1 VKSVLFRGAA
11 ACAAAALLIVSSVR
25 AQSES
30 GRSLE
35 GTVLLGDQPVPGV
48 PVTLHRVTPEESG
61 PLGQQVSGPDGSFR
75 FALPAA
81 DTAGFEVFFATAEYA
96 TVRYF
101 GEPIHRGAAVAD
113 YAIAVFDTASALPGA
128 IRVARRDVVL
138 IPEAQGGWEANEIIR
153 LHNGADRTLV
163 SAGGMPTWEI
173 TLPAGI
179 TDFQAGEGDLT
190 AAEVSRMGDRVLV
203 LAPLIPGDRE
213 LFLRYRIPQ
222 SLELAALEI
231 GAPTDTMNVFIGQPS
246 PAVEV
251 TGLTTTK
258 VVEAQGEQFVQY
270 GTTSLVEGDEV
281 TLAWDA
287 PAAAPVAPEVAG
299 GAAALVVL
307 LVGSWFAFRNRG
319 SAGASATGPARAA

>member
-1 VKSVLFRGAA
+1 MKSVFLRGAA
-11 ACAAAALLIVSSVR
+11 ACAAAALLMVSSAR
-25 AQSES
+25 AQTDAE
-30 GRSLE
+30 RSLE
-35 GTVLLGDQPVPGV
+35 GTVRLRDQPVPAV
-48 PVTLHRVTPEESG
+48 PVTLHRVTPNESG
-61 PLGQQVSGPDGSFR
+61 PLGQQVSGADGSFR
-75 FALPAA
+75 FVLPPA
-81 DTAGFEVFFATAEYA
+81 DTAEFEVFFATAEYA

-113 YAIAVFDTASALPGA
+113 YAVEVYDTASALPGA

-138 IPEAQGGWEANEIIR
+138 LPEAQGGWEANEIIR

-163 SAGGMPTWEI
+163 SAGGMPTWEVK
-173 TLPAGI
+173 LPPGI

-213 LFLRYRIPQ
+213 LFLRYRIPE
-222 SLELAALEI
+222 SLELAALVI

-270 GTTSLVEGDEV
+270 GTTALVEGDEV

-287 PAAAPVAPEVAG
+287 PAGAPVAPEVAG
-299 GAAALVVL
+299 GAAALLVL
-307 LVGSWFAFRNRG
+307 LVGSWFAFRQRG
-319 SAGASATGPARAA
+319 SAGTGASGAARAA

>member
-1 VKSVLFRGAA
+1 
-11 ACAAAALLIVSSVR
+11 
-25 AQSES
+25 
-30 GRSLE
+30 
-35 GTVLLGDQPVPGV
+35 
-48 PVTLHRVTPEESG
+48 
-61 PLGQQVSGPDGSFR
+61 
-75 FALPAA
+75 
-81 DTAGFEVFFATAEYA
+81 
-96 TVRYF
+96 
-101 GEPIHRGAAVAD
+101 
-113 YAIAVFDTASALPGA
+113 
-128 IRVARRDVVL
+128 
-138 IPEAQGGWEANEIIR
+138 
-153 LHNGADRTLV
+153 
-163 SAGGMPTWEI
+163 MPTWEV

-213 LFLRYRIPQ
+213 LFLRYRIPE
-222 SLELAALEI
+222 SLELAELRI

-270 GTTSLVEGDEV
+270 GTTSLAEGAEV

-299 GAAALVVL
+299 AAAALLVL
-307 LVGSWFAFRNRG
+307 LVGSWFAFRQRG
-319 SAGASATGPARAA
+319 AAGAGASGPARAT